1 VALGEADYPAYL
13 QTVDDVPPLLA
24 VRGNAGVLRGPL
36 VAMVGS
42 RNASA
47 AGVKMAERLA
57 RELGAGGFGV
67 ASGLARGI
75 DAAAHR
81 ASLATGTV
89 AVLAGDNRDA
99 QPRPCR
105 EAIRRWS

>member
-67 ASGLARGI
+67 ASGLARASTPPPTG
-75 DAAAHR
+75 R
-81 ASLATGTV
+81 ASPPAPSPCSRATI
-89 AVLAGDNRDA
+89 RDA